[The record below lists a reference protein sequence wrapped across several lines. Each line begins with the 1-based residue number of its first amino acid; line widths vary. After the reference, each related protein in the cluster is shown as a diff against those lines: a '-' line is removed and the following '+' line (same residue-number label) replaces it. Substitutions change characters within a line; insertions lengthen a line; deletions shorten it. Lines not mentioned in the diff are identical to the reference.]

1 MCVFTVYLEN
11 DGNREKIAK
20 DVIKAK
26 LKDGAIMLMESSG
39 KLTKVENAS
48 ILTVDTLTQELVLK
62 KEA

>member
-1 MCVFTVYLEN
+1 
-11 DGNREKIAK
+11 
-20 DVIKAK
+20 
-26 LKDGAIMLMESSG
+26 MLMESSG